1 MWCRWCGR
9 GWGGDGDRRDR
20 SRIDGPLLRKSDDRK
35 GNENG
40 RGAEKSVHSIIY
52 TETGDSNQLQVSGQF
67 TSPDR

>member
-1 MWCRWCGR
+1 MRCRWRGR
-9 GWGGDGDRRDR
+9 GWGGGGDRRER
-20 SRIDGPLLRKSDDRK
+20 SRIGGPLLRESDDRK

-40 RGAEKSVHSIIY
+40 RAAEKSVHSIIY